1 MLLPKL
7 LGLFLVI
14 KQIFMLVVVIL
25 GEGIPIILSDLIPPP
40 FVHIHQVPKFRF
52 YTTRGIITV

>member
-40 FVHIHQVPKFRF
+40 FVHIYQVPKFKLFVPRV
-52 YTTRGIITV
+52 R